1 MAAKIKTALDS
12 LPKEMTDQDWRLI
25 VGLLQ
30 VRVKELEL
38 RVKDLEAWQASNKG
52 THEAAAPAEKGK

>member
-30 VRVKELEL
+30 VRVKELEF
-38 RVKDLEAWQASNKG
+38 RVKDLETRQASNKE
-52 THEAAAPAEKGK
+52 TREAAAPAEKGK